1 MCENVILII
10 ILNQFIIF
18 HRMVLPVNS
27 MSDSLDDTSEGVG
40 LGCCLVLFTEWKQV
54 LDFIDELP
62 EIYTNESQSENSY
75 EKFKYIL
82 TQYTEQPH
90 LIDPYLC
97 EILEKILSIVRDTS
111 KPSLLKHKTFRYL
124 FLVVSVR
131 GYKVVLQNL
140 PHEVS

>member
-1 MCENVILII
+1 MG
-10 ILNQFIIF
+10 
-18 HRMVLPVNS
+18 LPGNTI
-27 MSDSLDDTSEGVG
+27 SDSLDDTSEGVG

-54 LDFIDELP
+54 LGLIDELS
-62 EIYTNESQSENSY
+62 EIYTNDSQSEKAY
-75 EKFKYIL
+75 EQFKYIL

-97 EILEKILSIVRDTS
+97 EILGKILSIVRDPS
-111 KPSLLKHKTFRYL
+111 KPSQLKHKAFRYL

-140 PHEVS
+140 PHEVRL

>member
-1 MCENVILII
+1 
-10 ILNQFIIF
+10 
-18 HRMVLPVNS
+18 MVLPGND
-27 MSDSLDDTSEGVG
+27 MSESLDDTSEGVG

-54 LDFIDELP
+54 LGLIDELP
-62 EIYTNESQSENSY
+62 KIYTDDSHSEKSY
-75 EKFKYIL
+75 EQFKNIL

-97 EILEKILSIVRDTS
+97 EILENILSIVRDTT
-111 KPSLLKHKTFRYL
+111 KPSQLKHKTFRYL
-124 FLVVSVR
+124 FLIVSVR

>member
-1 MCENVILII
+1 
-10 ILNQFIIF
+10 
-18 HRMVLPVNS
+18 MVLPGNA
-27 MSDSLDDTSEGVG
+27 MSDSLEDTSEGVG
-40 LGCCLVLFTEWKQV
+40 LGCCLVLFSEWKQI
-54 LDFIDELP
+54 LSLIDELP
-62 EIYTNESQSENSY
+62 EIYSNDSQSEKSY
-75 EKFKYIL
+75 EQFKYIL

-111 KPSLLKHKTFRYL
+111 KPSQLKHKTFRYL

-140 PHEVS
+140 PHEVSLIDFKSIMM

>member
-1 MCENVILII
+1 
-10 ILNQFIIF
+10 
-18 HRMVLPVNS
+18 MVLSNS
-27 MSDSLDDTSEGVG
+27 TMSDSLEDTSEGVG

-54 LDFIDELP
+54 LGLIDELP
-62 EIYTNESQSENSY
+62 DIYTSDNQSEKAY
-75 EKFKYIL
+75 EQFKYIL

-111 KPSLLKHKTFRYL
+111 KPSQLKHKTFRYL

-131 GYKVVLQNL
+131 GYKVVLRNL
-140 PHEVS
+140 PHEVRLKFNFGGNA

>member
-1 MCENVILII
+1 
-10 ILNQFIIF
+10 
-18 HRMVLPVNS
+18 
-27 MSDSLDDTSEGVG
+27 MSDSLEDTSEGVG

-54 LDFIDELP
+54 LGLIDELP
-62 EIYTNESQSENSY
+62 EIYTDDSHC
-75 EKFKYIL
+75 EKSHEQFKYIL

-97 EILEKILSIVRDTS
+97 EMLEKILTIVRDPTKLS
-111 KPSLLKHKTFRYL
+111 QLKHKTFRYL
-124 FLVVSVR
+124 FLIVSVR

>member
-1 MCENVILII
+1 MKLINKHI
-10 ILNQFIIF
+10 VFL
-18 HRMVLPVNS
+18 RMVLSSND
-27 MSDSLDDTSEGVG
+27 MTDSLEDTSEGVG

-54 LDFIDELP
+54 LGLIDELP
-62 EIYTNESQSENSY
+62 EIYADDSHSEKSY
-75 EKFKYIL
+75 EQFKYIL

-97 EILEKILSIVRDTS
+97 EILEKILTIVRDTT
-111 KPSLLKHKTFRYL
+111 KPSQLKHKAFRYL
-124 FLVVSVR
+124 FLIVSVR

>member
-1 MCENVILII
+1 
-10 ILNQFIIF
+10 
-18 HRMVLPVNS
+18 MVLPGNS

-54 LDFIDELP
+54 FGFIDELP
-62 EIYTNESQSENSY
+62 EIYSNDSQSEKAY
-75 EKFKYIL
+75 EQFKYIL

-97 EILEKILSIVRDTS
+97 EILKKILSIVRDTS

-124 FLVVSVR
+124 FLIVSVR

-140 PHEVS
+140 PHEVSYTDLQYLKY